1 MEDFYDPVF
10 RLDSR
15 ISDEQVILT
24 LPHDIDSGTASS
36 SSLKGPRLYL
46 AIPAFCVNVRKSS
59 SKLPVLSLGGVL
71 VPPVTEGANPRPV
84 RGVLGL
90 LKVKKSHQNQ
100 AEIVQY
106 S

>member
-15 ISDEQVILT
+15 ISDEQVIST

-46 AIPAFCVNVRKSS
+46 AIPAFCVNVRKTS
-59 SKLPVLSLGGVL
+59 SKSPERVRVMDMKSL
-71 VPPVTEGANPRPV
+71 N
-84 RGVLGL
+84 
-90 LKVKKSHQNQ
+90 
-100 AEIVQY
+100 
-106 S
+106 